1 MKRHRQKPNEE
12 YNFWQPATDMM
23 SGLVFV
29 LVLIIALLGLYLL
42 SDYTGY
48 EEASS
53 VSSEGPSS
61 SGTGWNNNDPGGW
74 YYDGGTGDGDGDGNG
89 QFDQQIIQTGGG
101 GGYGE
106 DGIKTAVF
114 VEVVDDETER
124 RIPEAGVTFELY
136 RTDTTHLQNG
146 SLQTLNTYYP
156 EKINYR
162 DYETTEEGVF
172 YLPEKIWQG
181 SYYFHELSEPE
192 GYDAAGDTYYDVN
205 RMYDWPDPYV
215 VQIRLSPCKNIIRI
229 QMNDAETQLP
239 VGGGT
244 FRVIAAEDI
253 VTKDG
258 TVRYTQGQYADTI
271 VCDEN
276 GYGESKEL
284 YLGNYTVQQ
293 QTAPNYYTTMQEDLN
308 VEVEKKNGEDPE
320 LHEIDAEK
328 TKIALSV
335 TDELNS
341 TGLEGVTF
349 AVSNER
355 TGITQTVTT
364 DAAGNV
370 LLTDLDKIDGD
381 YLIRFMSSHPKDATN
396 RLFDVMAKCSHVAK
410 QLHLPVQSGSDR
422 ILKEMNRHYTVAQ
435 YMDLVNYA
443 KEKIPGVTFSSDII
457 VGFPG
462 ETEEDFQATLDLIQ
476 QVKYM
481 QLFTFIYSKRTG
493 TIAAKLPDP
502 ATHAEKAA
510 RMDRLLKLQDSIA
523 FPMIAAMAGQTVKVL
538 VEAAGRTPGTL
549 NGRLDNNLVV
559 EFPAEESLI
568 GQYANVRL
576 TGSRA
581 ALLVGE
587 LAE

>member
-181 SYYFHELSEPE
+181 SYYFHELTEPE

-370 LLTDLDKIDGD
+370 LLTDLDKSTT
-381 YLIRFMSSHPKDATN
+381 YHIREQQT
-396 RLFDVMAKCSHVAK
+396 L
-410 QLHLPVQSGSDR
+410 
-422 ILKEMNRHYTVAQ
+422 E
-435 YMDLVNYA
+435 NY
-443 KEKIPGVTFSSDII
+443 
-457 VGFPG
+457 
-462 ETEEDFQATLDLIQ
+462 
-476 QVKYM
+476 
-481 QLFTFIYSKRTG
+481 
-493 TIAAKLPDP
+493 
-502 ATHAEKAA
+502 
-510 RMDRLLKLQDSIA
+510 
-523 FPMIAAMAGQTVKVL
+523 
-538 VEAAGRTPGTL
+538 
-549 NGRLDNNLVV
+549 RLDNTDYTMTVAADGRIDGL
-559 EFPAEESLI
+559 S
-568 GQYANVRL
+568 
-576 TGSRA
+576 TA
-581 ALLVGE
+581 ALSITNRMLRVSIHAVDMILRSDTADEKLSLYNAQDQLIQTWTTNGSSEMFTDLTEGSYYVVRGEPNAENAKKYNFTVQDTARQQNWNVPVFTLRSAIALAVLAVIAAGVIWLLVFLWGV
-587 LAE
+587 LARRKARKAAEAQKEEKNEEDSNKKES

>member
-181 SYYFHELSEPE
+181 SYYFHELTEPE
-192 GYDAAGDTYYDVN
+192 GYDAAEDTYYDVN

-271 VCDEN
+271 VCDEI

-370 LLTDLDKIDGD
+370 LLTDLDKSTT
-381 YLIRFMSSHPKDATN
+381 YHIREQQT
-396 RLFDVMAKCSHVAK
+396 L
-410 QLHLPVQSGSDR
+410 
-422 ILKEMNRHYTVAQ
+422 E
-435 YMDLVNYA
+435 NY
-443 KEKIPGVTFSSDII
+443 
-457 VGFPG
+457 
-462 ETEEDFQATLDLIQ
+462 
-476 QVKYM
+476 
-481 QLFTFIYSKRTG
+481 
-493 TIAAKLPDP
+493 
-502 ATHAEKAA
+502 
-510 RMDRLLKLQDSIA
+510 
-523 FPMIAAMAGQTVKVL
+523 
-538 VEAAGRTPGTL
+538 
-549 NGRLDNNLVV
+549 RLDNTDYTMTVAADGRIDGL
-559 EFPAEESLI
+559 S
-568 GQYANVRL
+568 
-576 TGSRA
+576 TA
-581 ALLVGE
+581 ALSITNRMLRVSIHAVDMVLRSDTADEQLSLYNAQDQLIQTWTTNGSGEMFTDLTEGSYYVVRGEPNAENAKKYNFTVQDTARQQNWNVPVFTLRSAIALAVLAVIAAGVIWLLVFLWGV
-587 LAE
+587 LARRKARKAAEAQKEEKNEEDSNKKES